1 MNRTKLFPHLRTVLQ
16 GMAVGGTMVIPGVS
30 GGSMAIILGIY
41 DKIIHG
47 IGSFYRDKKANTIF
61 FGLLGL
67 GSLLG
72 ILLLAKPLEFLLDYY
87 PMAIMYF
94 FMGAVAGSIPSIS
107 VKAGAEQFSW
117 RYPFYVALGVAVV
130 QAIGAIP
137 ISGLLAEATGLAE
150 MFVMMLAG
158 FIAAFAL
165 LLPGISGSY
174 ILLMLGIYDDMI
186 SAILNFEIAFLLP
199 LLLGMGLGVVVTAK
213 LLEKAMKRYPGV
225 TYLIILGFILGSLV
239 EIFPGI
245 PTGGDLII
253 CPLVFLLGGLGIYW
267 MGRQGSRG

>member
-1 MNRTKLFPHLRTVLQ
+1 MNRTTIFTQLRTVLQ

-47 IGSFYRDKKANTIF
+47 IGSFQTNIRKNSLF

-67 GSLLG
+67 GALLG
-72 ILLLAKPLEFLLDYY
+72 ILLLAKPLEFLLEFY

-107 VKAGAEQFSW
+107 VKAGAEKFSW
-117 RYPFYVALGVAVV
+117 RYPFYVTLGVAVV
-130 QAIGAIP
+130 QIIGALP
-137 ISGLLAEATGLAE
+137 ISGLLADATGVAE
-150 MFVMMLAG
+150 IFVMMLAG

-186 SAILNFEIAFLLP
+186 AAILNFEIAFLLP
-199 LLLGMGLGVVVTAK
+199 LLMGMGLGVVLTAK

-239 EIFPGI
+239 EIFPGV
-245 PTGGDLII
+245 PAGANLIV

>member
-1 MNRTKLFPHLRTVLQ
+1 MRRKQLLGYIQTVLQ

-47 IGSFYRDKKANTIF
+47 IGSFMKDKQKNITF

-67 GSLLG
+67 GALLG
-72 ILLLAKPLEFLLDYY
+72 IVLLAKPLEYLLAVY
-87 PMAIMYF
+87 PVAIMYF
-94 FMGAVAGSIPSIS
+94 FMGAEAGSIPSIAI
-107 VKAGAEQFSW
+107 KAGAEKFSW
-117 RYPFYVALGVAVV
+117 RYPVYVLLGVAVV
-130 QAIGAIP
+130 RLIGAVP
-137 ISGLLAEATGLAE
+137 ISGLLDNASGLAE
-150 MFVMMLAG
+150 IFVMLLAG

-186 SAILNFEIAFLLP
+186 SARLNFQITFLLP
-199 LLLGMGLGVVVTAK
+199 LLLGMALGVVVTARM
-213 LLEKAMKRYPGV
+213 LEKAMKRYPGV

-245 PTGGDLII
+245 PTGTNLIVA
-253 CPLVFLLGGLGIYW
+253 PLIFLVGAAGIYW
-267 MGRQGSRG
+267 MGKRSGK